1 MEKKYVARIFAP
13 GAFADIGGAEKY
25 AAFIAQYLADNYR
38 NLDIGFVSYRRGGGR
53 PGKIDFLNATYDLSL
68 PESVRVSLLD
78 EETDGKWGRYVAHRA
93 LRKTSRGVDLYIN
106 CFHNVQFFEAKKN
119 VHIVHFPAPRRVEGS
134 PTFGGKLLL
143 KPLADALDRKY
154 RDCYDLFVCNSHFS
168 EQWLG
173 KYWGIDPAR
182 REVLYPP
189 ASHNATWSDE
199 IMAKKE
205 PIILLV
211 SRFDPRKNILEAVKF
226 FAENEMRFAGWRLV
240 IAGSCGVGD
249 GAYFGHVRDVAAGH
263 RIDIFPNLSTAD
275 LKALYRKASIFWH
288 AMGMTTDEANNPV
301 DVEHFGI
308 TTVEAMAAG
317 AVPVVIDKGGQREI
331 VEDGI
336 SGFRWKKLEE
346 LGRLTQKLIVE
357 PDLRLAF
364 SKAAVEKSNN
374 YSIESFYA
382 NIDTIFR
389 EHRLIPEEYR
399 K

>member
-1 MEKKYVARIFAP
+1 MGEKYVARIFAP
-13 GAFADIGGAEKY
+13 GAFAGIGGAEKY
-25 AAFIAQYLADNYR
+25 AASIAQYLADNYR
-38 NLDIGFVSYRRGGGR
+38 NLDIGFVSYLRGGEKS
-53 PGKIDFLNATYDLSL
+53 GKIDFLNAAYDLSL
-68 PESVRVSLLD
+68 PESIGVSLLD

-168 EQWLG
+168 EQWLE
-173 KYWGIDPAR
+173 KYWGIGQDR

-189 ASHNATWSDE
+189 ASHNAIWSDA
-199 IMAKKE
+199 IAAKKE
-205 PIILLV
+205 PIVLLV
-211 SRFDPRKNILEAVKF
+211 SRFDPRKNILEMVKF
-226 FAENEMRFAGWRLV
+226 FAENERWFAGWRLAV
-240 IAGSCGVGD
+240 TGFCGDGD
-249 GAYFGHVRDVAAGH
+249 GAYLSHLRDVASGH
-263 RIDIFPNLSTAD
+263 RIDVLPNLSTPD
-275 LKALYRKASIFWH
+275 LEALYRKASIFWH
-288 AMGMTTDEANNPV
+288 AMGMTADEAHNPV

-331 VEDGI
+331 VDDGI
-336 SGFRWKKLEE
+336 NGFRWGTLDQLESLTHE
-346 LGRLTQKLIVE
+346 LMTNPG
-357 PDLRLAF
+357 LRLAL
-364 SKAAVEKSNN
+364 SKAAVEKSNK

-382 NIDTIFR
+382 NIDSIFR
-389 EHRLIPEEYR
+389 GHGLIPEEYR
-399 K
+399 R